1 MKKVIA
7 TIFLIVICFLLQ
19 TTLFQEIQLANV
31 APNLLLIITI
41 SFGYTNGRE
50 YGMLT
55 GFFCGLLTDMVFGS
69 VIGVCAGIFMIL
81 GYLVGYANKFYY
93 SEDFAAPLILMAI
106 SDLIYGFLYYL
117 FMFLLRGRLN
127 FIYYLRRIIVPEIV
141 YTVLVG
147 VVLYKLI
154 HWLNDKLTVHSDDVT
169 ESSV

>member
-7 TIFLIVICFLLQ
+7 TTLLTIVCFLLQ

-31 APNLLLIITI
+31 APNLLLIITV
-41 SFGYTNGRE
+41 SFAYTNGRE

-69 VIGVCAGIFMIL
+69 VIGVCAGIFMVL

-93 SEDFAAPLILMAI
+93 SEDFAAPLLLMAF
-106 SDLIYGFLYYL
+106 SDFIYGFLYYM
-117 FMFLLRGRLN
+117 FMFLLRGRLH
-127 FIYYLRRIIVPEIV
+127 FLYYLRRIIIPEIV

-147 VVLYKLI
+147 VVLYKFI
-154 HWLNDKLTVHSDDVT
+154 HWLNGKLTIQPEDVT
-169 ESSV
+169 ESA